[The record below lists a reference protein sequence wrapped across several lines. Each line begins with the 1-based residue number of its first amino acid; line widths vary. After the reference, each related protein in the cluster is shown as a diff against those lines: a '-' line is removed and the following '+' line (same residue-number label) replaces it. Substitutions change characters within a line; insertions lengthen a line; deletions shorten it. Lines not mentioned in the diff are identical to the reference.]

1 MLSEVT
7 QVLERINNHLDNQ
20 IIKWLEL
27 IKKPQE
33 GANTK
38 SGLHKL
44 TMFPDIVETLTYH
57 QVIDYFVKN
66 RPTEI
71 AVKKGV
77 VIKEQHPQGQMIIQV
92 FLDEK
97 DELVCQSNGIPYGRK
112 QIVKNLDEELIEYF
126 GDKSMIIFQ

>member
-7 QVLERINNHLDNQ
+7 QVLEHINNHLDNQ
-20 IIKWLEL
+20 IIKWLER

-112 QIVKNLDEELIEYF
+112 QIVKNVDEELIEYF